1 MADRYSTHTPSRRP
15 RISTFEALY
24 HPSFRR
30 LYPAAWL
37 FYLYRMMEIT
47 TASWLVLEKTD
58 SPLMVTLVGVS
69 RLAPMLLLG
78 MVAGSL
84 ADRFSKMLLMRG
96 FQLVNLAIAA
106 VLTLLVFIDAIAAW
120 HIFPAMF
127 ITGVAWT
134 VDFSSRRSF
143 YSDLFADSRVV
154 NAIALDSAAATGCN
168 MLGPILAGAMIGIT
182 GYEGAFLFMCASS
195 AVGFLMLSTV
205 RAPYSRATDRRLVG
219 VAEQVVESLK
229 AVRSNQTLW
238 AVVIV
243 TICLNFFGFPFM
255 QMVPVIAK
263 DVLNVGELGFG
274 ILLAAVGIGS
284 LSGTLLI
291 ATRGVKRPAA
301 VFALGAMVMLT
312 GISLFSASTVYL
324 LSFLLLLGVG
334 IGMAGFANM
343 QSSITLQAAEPE
355 MRGRAMGAVALG
367 IGTAIPGLLIAGT
380 LAETLGPQTALLSI
394 SLAGVA
400 ALALCFWRLPILRQR

>member
-1 MADRYSTHTPSRRP
+1 M
-15 RISTFEALY
+15 
-24 HPSFRR
+24 R
-30 LYPAAWL
+30 L
-37 FYLYRMMEIT
+37 I
-47 TASWLVLEKTD
+47 
-58 SPLMVTLVGVS
+58 
-69 RLAPMLLLG
+69 
-78 MVAGSL
+78 GS
-84 ADRFSKMLLMRG
+84 
-96 FQLVNLAIAA
+96 
-106 VLTLLVFIDAIAAW
+106 
-120 HIFPAMF
+120 
-127 ITGVAWT
+127 
-134 VDFSSRRSF
+134 
-143 YSDLFADSRVV
+143 
-154 NAIALDSAAATGCN
+154 
-168 MLGPILAGAMIGIT
+168 GI
-182 GYEGAFLFMCASS
+182 
-195 AVGFLMLSTV
+195 LMLSTV
-205 RAPYSRATDRRLVG
+205 RAPDSRSTDRRIVG

-380 LAETLGPQTALLSI
+380 LAERLGPQTALLSI

>member
-1 MADRYSTHTPSRRP
+1 
-15 RISTFEALY
+15 
-24 HPSFRR
+24 
-30 LYPAAWL
+30 
-37 FYLYRMMEIT
+37 
-47 TASWLVLEKTD
+47 
-58 SPLMVTLVGVS
+58 MVTLVGVS

-84 ADRFSKMLLMRG
+84 ADRFSKILLMRG

-106 VLTLLVFIDAIAAW
+106 VLTFLVFIDAIEAW

-143 YSDLFADSRVV
+143 YSDLFTDSRVV

-168 MLGPILAGAMIGIT
+168 MLGPILAGAMIDFT
-182 GYEGAFLFMCASS
+182 GYQGAFLFMCAAST
-195 AVGFLMLSTV
+195 VGFLFLSTV
-205 RAPYSRATDRRLVG
+205 KAPYSRTAERRSVG

-263 DVLNVGELGFG
+263 ETLNVGELGFG
-274 ILLAAVGIGS
+274 ILLAAVWNRLPVWDPSHRFKGSQKARRRVRSGGHANAYRGIGFRHFNR
-284 LSGTLLI
+284 LYI
-291 ATRGVKRPAA
+291 V
-301 VFALGAMVMLT
+301 
-312 GISLFSASTVYL
+312 
-324 LSFLLLLGVG
+324 LLLAADSGNRNGGVRQHA
-334 IGMAGFANM
+334 IVDY
-343 QSSITLQAAEPE
+343 ST
-355 MRGRAMGAVALG
+355 GRRA
-367 IGTAIPGLLIAGT
+367 
-380 LAETLGPQTALLSI
+380 
-394 SLAGVA
+394 
-400 ALALCFWRLPILRQR
+400 

>member
-1 MADRYSTHTPSRRP
+1 MADRYSTQSPTRRP
-15 RISTFEALY
+15 GISTFQALY

-47 TASWLVLEKTD
+47 TASWLVLEKTE

-69 RLAPMLLLG
+69 RLAPMLLFG

-106 VLTLLVFIDAIAAW
+106 VLTLLVFIDAIEAW

-143 YSDLFADSRVV
+143 YSDLFTDSRVV

-168 MLGPILAGAMIGIT
+168 MIGPILAGAMIDVT
-182 GYEGAFLFMCASS
+182 GYQGAFLFMCAAST
-195 AVGFLMLSTV
+195 VGFLMLSTV
-205 RAPYSRATDRRLVG
+205 RAPYSRTTDRRLVG

-291 ATRGVKRPAA
+291 ATRGVRRPGA
-301 VFALGAMVMLT
+301 VFALGALIMLI
-312 GISLFSASTVYL
+312 GISVFATSTVYI
-324 LSFLLLLGVG
+324 LSFFLLLMVG

-343 QSSITLQAAEPE
+343 QSSITLQVAAPE

-380 LAETLGPQTALLSI
+380 LAETFGPQTALFSI